1 MYLSR
6 LGRRRVRFVSRKTLR
21 PKVLV
26 AAEHARDFPIVE
38 HLHSLRAPLGVLVA
52 IQRGDGGLGR
62 PGCWEMGGEF
72 SIFMCQKKKKKKKLY
87 LQICVHAP
95 LSWVPPSAPT
105 LAAAAICWTNGAS
118 ALSARSG
125 ARNCDARGPRK
136 ALPAC
141 DSRTAHKTVGG
152 GLRVGNTLQYNDA
165 RGGNVHQKIK
175 LLTKKRKKNRCTSM
189 DCGEFFR
196 RIPVAGLVA
205 GPADGPARSEL
216 VHELQSDPP
225 HADNQHPPPPVG
237 IAGLCSRGREHL
249 AQVLGRRVVAD
260 RVNET

>member
-1 MYLSR
+1 VTLAIEGAGLPMMINLKCSMYLSR

-62 PGCWEMGGEF
+62 PGCRGMGVSFQF
-72 SIFMCQKKKKKKKLY
+72 SCAKKKKKKKKKKLY

-152 GLRVGNTLQYNDA
+152 GLHVGNTLQYNDA
-165 RGGNVHQKIK
+165 RGEAMYIK
-175 LLTKKRKKNRCTSM
+175 
-189 DCGEFFR
+189 
-196 RIPVAGLVA
+196 GL
-205 GPADGPARSEL
+205 
-216 VHELQSDPP
+216 
-225 HADNQHPPPPVG
+225 N
-237 IAGLCSRGREHL
+237 C
-249 AQVLGRRVVAD
+249 
-260 RVNET
+260 